1 MKGFLLSLLIFLA
14 LHVPAKVWSQDLET
28 VLRADSVPSL
38 RETFRHLGS
47 EIGWK
52 IFYPP
57 EFADSLSPV
66 AGIDKDAWHAYF
78 KRLQEKYD
86 LYYHAD
92 TTLQMLL
99 FTHAYQ
105 LRARLPVDFFK
116 PSPIQDES
124 VDIATLE
131 LEKKLDEVEVKK
143 NDMEGKIFE
152 IGQKSQ
158 TLRAGRASL
167 AGYIRD
173 KDSGEPVIGAVVY
186 IEEPRIG
193 ASTDQFGY
201 YSFSIPSGRNT
212 LVVQSVGM
220 KDTQRQIILYSN
232 GQFNIEME
240 EEIVPLKEVIVEAER
255 ETNVRGVQMGLD
267 KLSVQTIKQMP
278 LALGEADII
287 KSILTLPGVQTV
299 GEAATGF
306 NVRGGSV
313 DQNLILVSEAPLFNP
328 AHLFGVFSSVNPDI
342 VRNVELYKGGIPAQ
356 YGGRIS
362 SVMDIQLRDGN
373 KKKFTG
379 NGGIGPITGR
389 LNLEGPIVED
399 KASFLL
405 GLRSTYSDWI
415 LQRLPEADFRNSSAG
430 FMDANARLSFD
441 LNENNNLFINGYFS
455 DDRFS
460 LRSDSLFNYNNYQA
474 SVQWKH
480 IFSNKLYAVVS
491 GIFSRYTYNIKSDAA
506 PETSFDLGYRIDNHQ
521 LKADFS
527 YFPESAHKIDFGISS
542 ILYDLQPG
550 SFLPRGENSL
560 VAPKNIPTERGLET
574 ALYAGDRFEISD
586 MVSLYVGLRYSFY
599 QQLGPANVY
608 TYADGATRDPSTIT
622 DTTRYGNW
630 QTAQSY
636 HGPEYRMSLNIGL
649 DASSSIKIGYN
660 KMRQYIHMVSN
671 TQAISPTDI
680 WKLSDAHI
688 RPQVGDQL
696 SVGWYRNY
704 RFNTIETSVEAFYKN
719 MNDVLDFKNGAV
731 LVMNDLLETDVINGR
746 GRAYGIEWMIR
757 KRSGKLNGW
766 LSYTYSRS
774 LVRVAGAFASEV
786 INRGEWFPSNFDK
799 PHDFTVVCNYKFTRR
814 FGASGNFT
822 YSTGRPITYPLAIY
836 DFAGSPRVHFSDRNA
851 FRIPDYIRLD
861 LSFNLEGNHKVDKP
875 AHGSWSF
882 SLINALGRANVYS
895 MFFVTEGGRINGYS
909 MSIFAQPIPTIT
921 YNFRF

>member
-1 MKGFLLSLLIFLA
+1 MKGFLIQVIVLILLNIP
-14 LHVPAKVWSQDLET
+14 VKVCYSGNEF
-28 VLRADSVPSL
+28 VLPADSVL
-38 RETFRHLGS
+38 TLTEAFKYMGDHLG
-47 EIGWK
+47 WK
-52 IFYPP
+52 LFYPP
-57 EFADSLSPV
+57 VFADSLSPESSV
-66 AGIDKDAWHAYF
+66 RPDDWQNYF
-78 KRLQEKYD
+78 QQIQQKYD
-86 LYYHAD
+86 LYYYAD
-92 TTLQMLL
+92 TTLNMLI

-105 LRARLPVDFFK
+105 LRTRLPFGFFE
-116 PSPIQDES
+116 PSTIQDES
-124 VDIATLE
+124 IDIASLE
-131 LEKKLDEVEVKK
+131 LEKQMDEVDIKK
-143 NDMEGKIFE
+143 DDFEGRIFE
-152 IGQKSQ
+152 IGPKTQ
-158 TLRAGRASL
+158 TLRAGRASI

-173 KDSGEPVIGAVVY
+173 KDSGEPVIGALVY

-193 ASTDQFGY
+193 TTTDQFGY
-201 YSFSIPSGRNT
+201 YSFSIPRGRNT
-212 LVVQSVGM
+212 LILQSVGM
-220 KDTQRQIILYSN
+220 KETRRQIILYSN
-232 GQFNIEME
+232 GQFNVEME
-240 EEIVPLKEVIVEAER
+240 EAIVPLKEVIIEADR
-255 ETNVRGVQMGLD
+255 ETHVRGVQMGLD

-441 LNENNNLFINGYFS
+441 LNENNSLFINGYFS
-455 DDRFS
+455 DDRFR
-460 LRSDSLFNYNNYQA
+460 LRSDSLFNYNNYQT

-480 IFSNKLYAVVS
+480 IFSNKLYAVFS
-491 GIFSRYTYNIKSDAA
+491 GIFSRYTYNIESDAA
-506 PETSFDLGYRIDNHQ
+506 PETAFDLGYRIDNHQ
-521 LKADFS
+521 IKADFS
-527 YFPESAHKIDFGISS
+527 YFPSSGHKIDFGVSS
-542 ILYDLQPG
+542 ILYDLRPG

-560 VAPKNIPTERGLET
+560 VQPRSLNMEKGLET

-608 TYADGATRDPSTIT
+608 TYADGATRDQSTIT

-630 QTAQSY
+630 QTAQTY

-680 WKLSDAHI
+680 WKLSDTHI
-688 RPQVGDQL
+688 RPQVGDQISL
-696 SVGWYRNY
+696 GWYRNY

-731 LVMNDLLETDVINGR
+731 LVMNELLETDVINGR
-746 GRAYGIEWMIR
+746 GKAYGIEWMIR
-757 KRSGKLNGW
+757 KRAGKLNGW

-774 LVRVAGAFASEV
+774 LIRVAGAFASEI

-799 PHDFTVVCNYKFTRR
+799 PHDFTLVSNYKFTRR

-895 MFFVTEGGRINGYS
+895 MFFVTEGGRINGYT
-909 MSIFAQPIPTIT
+909 MSIFARPIPTIT